1 MTKAA
6 EQQGSVYV
14 PEPATI
20 VDKKRMTEEETWY
33 DLRLD
38 SGEQLDHDPGQFVEV
53 SVFGVGEAPISISSP
68 PSKEDGFELC
78 IRHVGNVT
86 NAIKKLGM
94 GDKVG
99 IRGPFGTGFDPDAVV
114 GKDILFV
121 AGGLGLVPLR
131 SLIWTVLERREDYE
145 RVIIFY
151 GTRSPATILYEDEL
165 KQWENDPTVEY
176 HGTVDMADDTWK
188 GNVGVV
194 TTLFSRVDLDPDNT
208 VAFICGP
215 DIMFRFVVQETEKVG
230 IPDDMTFLS
239 MERRMKCGIGKC
251 GHCQEGSVYI
261 CREGPCFSYEQ
272 IKAL

>member
-1 MTKAA
+1 LTKAA
-6 EQQGSVYV
+6 EETRSVYV

-20 VDKKRMTEEETWY
+20 VDKDRMTQQETWY
-33 DLRLD
+33 ELRMD
-38 SGEQLDHDPGQFVEV
+38 SGQQLEHDPGQFVMI

-68 PSKEDGFELC
+68 PTKEDGFELC

-86 NAIKKLGM
+86 NAIKELEV

-99 IRGPFGTGFDPDAVV
+99 IRGPFGTGFDSDTVA

-131 SLIWTVLERREDYE
+131 SLIWTVLEKREDYG

-151 GTRSPATILYEDEL
+151 GTRSPSTLLYEDEL
-165 KQWENDPTVEY
+165 QQWEDDPTVEY

-194 TTLFSRVDLDPDNT
+194 TTLFPRVDLDPDNT

-215 DIMFRFVVQETEKVG
+215 NIMFRFVVQETQKVG